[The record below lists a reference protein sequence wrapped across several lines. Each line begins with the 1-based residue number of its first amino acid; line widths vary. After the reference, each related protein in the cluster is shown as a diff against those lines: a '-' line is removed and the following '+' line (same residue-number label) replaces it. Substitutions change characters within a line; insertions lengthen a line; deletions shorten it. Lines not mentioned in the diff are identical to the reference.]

1 MTDILRILRPY
12 LRRHQRLLVVA
23 GGAMAGEVVTALL
36 MPWPLKFV
44 FDAVL
49 FEKGSGG
56 KPRLRQDLGAH
67 GVHLLLLL
75 SAAAIAIALFD
86 ALFSYVDDR
95 TTEVAAQRSVFELR
109 RDLFSHLQRLSVAFH
124 QHLDTRVGDLL
135 ARLSGDIQALQDLAS
150 AGVSNLVTN
159 GLTLLTMLGV
169 MFWID
174 WRLAFLSAVLTAPLL
189 VVARRTTLQMRL
201 ALRQARRSEGQVSTV
216 LQESLTAIKLVQ
228 AYGREE
234 HEEARLEGAS
244 AKSLEASLEAALLQ
258 ARLNPSITVLS
269 TIATVGV
276 TAYGVFLVV
285 GRSITPG
292 DLLIFLGYLRGMQSP
307 IRQLAKL
314 SYQVGKAT
322 AGVERLNQ
330 VFAEVPQVVERPG
343 AKEVRPVTGHVAF
356 DHVSFGY
363 SAARTVL
370 DDVTL
375 EARPGEVVA
384 IVGNTGAGKSTL
396 VSLLPRF
403 YDPTEGRVL
412 IDGVDVRD
420 LTLRSLRAQIALVL
434 QDSLIFRASVR
445 ENIAFGCPDASEDDI
460 EAAAEAAGVGVIA
473 RRLPDGYDTVISERG
488 ASLSGGEKQCIGIA
502 RAILKAAPIVVLD
515 EPTSSMDSFTE
526 RLVMDGFERLMEGRT
541 TFIIAHRLAT
551 VRNAD
556 LVAVLQEG
564 RLVET
569 GPPADLLVGDSVFAA
584 LARTQTLMDGGRA
597 RPSALQ
603 G

>member
-1 MTDILRILRPY
+1 MTDILRILRPH
-12 LRRHQRLLVVA
+12 LGRHRRLLLIA
-23 GGAMAGEVVTALL
+23 GGAMVGEVVTALL

-44 FDAVL
+44 FDQVL
-49 FEKGSGG
+49 FEKGAGG
-56 KPRLRQDLGAH
+56 KPLLRHQLGGH
-67 GVHLLLLL
+67 DILLLLLL

-95 TTEVAAQRSVFELR
+95 TTEVVAQRAVFELR

-159 GLTLLTMLGV
+159 GLTLLSMVGV
-169 MFWID
+169 MLWID
-174 WRLAFLSAVLTAPLL
+174 WRLALLSAALTVPLL
-189 VVARRTTLQMRL
+189 VAARNTTLQMRL
-201 ALRQARRSEGQVSTV
+201 ALRQARRHEGQVSAV

-234 HEEARLEGAS
+234 LEEARLEGAS
-244 AKSLEASLEAALLQ
+244 TKSLEASLEAAILQ

-276 TAYGVFLVV
+276 TVYGVFLVV
-285 GRSITPG
+285 GKSITPG
-292 DLLIFLGYLRGMQSP
+292 DLLIFLGYLRSMQSP

-314 SYQVGKAT
+314 SYQLGKAT
-322 AGVERLNQ
+322 AGVERLNE
-330 VFAEVPQVVERPG
+330 VFAEEPEVVERPN
-343 AKEVRPVTGHVAF
+343 ARRLEEVTGHVVF
-356 DHVSFGY
+356 DEVTFGY
-363 SAARTVL
+363 SPTRKVL
-370 DDVTL
+370 DSVTL
-375 EARPGEVVA
+375 EARPGEAVA

-403 YDPTEGRVL
+403 YDPMGGRVL
-412 IDGVDVRD
+412 IDGVDIRD
-420 LTLRSLRAQIALVL
+420 LTLQSLRAQIALVL

-445 ENIAFGCPDASEDDI
+445 ENIAFGCPGASDDEI
-460 EAAAEAAGVGVIA
+460 ESAAEAAGVGVIV

-526 RLVMDGFERLMEGRT
+526 RLVMDGLERLMDGRT

-551 VRNAD
+551 VRNTD
-556 LVAVLQEG
+556 RVAVLQDG

-569 GPPADLLVGDSVFAA
+569 GAPNDLLAGDTVFAKLASTQA
-584 LARTQTLMDGGRA
+584 LKTHRATKPAIRA
-597 RPSALQ
+597 R
-603 G
+603 

>member
-1 MTDILRILRPY
+1 VTDIVRILRPY
-12 LRRHQRLLVVA
+12 LRHHRRLLLIA
-23 GGAMAGEVVTALL
+23 AGAMVGEVVTAIL

-44 FDAVL
+44 FDNVL
-49 FEKGSGG
+49 FEKGAGG
-56 KPRLRQDLGAH
+56 KPLLRQDLGGH
-67 GVHLLLLL
+67 GLLLLVLL
-75 SAAAIAIALFD
+75 SVAAIAIALFD

-95 TTEVAAQRSVFELR
+95 TTEVVAQRSVFELR
-109 RDLFSHLQRLSVAFH
+109 RDLFCHLQRLSVAFH

-150 AGVSNLVTN
+150 AGVSNLITN
-159 GLTLLTMLGV
+159 GLTLLAMLGV
-169 MFWID
+169 MLWID
-174 WRLAFLSAVLTAPLL
+174 WRLALLSAVLTTPLL
-189 VVARRTTLQMRL
+189 VVARKTTLQMRL
-201 ALRQARRSEGQVSTV
+201 ALRQARRQEGQVSAV

-234 HEEARLEGAS
+234 LEEARLQGAS
-244 AKSLEASLEAALLQ
+244 AKSLEASLEAAVLQ

-276 TAYGVFLVV
+276 TLYGVFLVV
-285 GRSITPG
+285 GKSITPG

-314 SYQVGKAT
+314 SYQLGKAT

-343 AKEVRPVTGHVAF
+343 AKEVRSVTGHIVF

-363 SAARTVL
+363 SLARTVL
-370 DDVTL
+370 DDVSL
-375 EARPGEVVA
+375 EASPGETVA

-403 YDPTEGRVL
+403 YDPTTGRVL
-412 IDGVDVRD
+412 IDGTDVRD
-420 LTLRSLRAQIALVL
+420 LTLASLRAQIALVL

-445 ENIAFGCPDASEDDI
+445 ENIAFGCPDASDDDI

-488 ASLSGGEKQCIGIA
+488 TSLSGGEKQCIGIA
-502 RAILKAAPIVVLD
+502 RAMLKAAPIVVLD

-526 RLVMDGFERLMEGRT
+526 RLVMDGLERLIEGRT
-541 TFIIAHRLAT
+541 TFVIAHRLAT

-556 LVAVLQEG
+556 LVAVVQEG

-569 GPPADLLVGDSVFAA
+569 GTPAQLLAGDTIFAA
-584 LARTQTLMDGGRA
+584 LARTQTLIDHR
-597 RPSALQ
+597 RPRSSVTRR
-603 G
+603 